1 MNFKGQNIVSIRDF
15 SRDDIEHILDVSRTM
30 VPIAKGKETSDLLK
44 GKILATLFFE
54 PSTRTNLSFKAAML
68 RLGGSTLG
76 FTDVKS
82 TSAKKGETLADT
94 IRMAEAYSDII
105 VLRHP
110 QEGAARLASQF
121 SSQPIINAGDGAGQH
136 PTQTLLDLFTINE
149 EVGSIEG
156 KNIALVGD
164 LRYGRTAH
172 SLSHALAMFN
182 ANLTFLSPKTLTMPT
197 AVIRLLEQ
205 EGANIKVAT
214 TLEEV
219 AEESDIIYMTR
230 IQKERF
236 PDPSEYKKV
245 AGSYMLDPEMLEYAK
260 KTMRIMH
267 PLPRVDEIPSEID
280 SSEHAAYF
288 RQAFN
293 GVPVR
298 MALLALVS
306 GVVK

>member
-1 MNFKGQNIVSIRDF
+1 MNFKGKDIVSIRDF
-15 SRDDIEHILDVSRTM
+15 SRKEIEYILSVAKGM
-30 VPIAKGKETSDLLK
+30 VPAAKGDEVSELMR
-44 GKILATLFFE
+44 GKILATLFYE

-76 FTDVKS
+76 FTDAKG

-110 QEGAARLASQF
+110 QEGSARLAAQF
-121 SSQPIINAGDGAGQH
+121 SKQPVINAGDGAGQH
-136 PTQTLLDLFTINE
+136 PTQTLLDLFTIQDE
-149 EVGSIEG
+149 LGSIEG

-172 SLSHALAMFN
+172 SLAHALAMFDT
-182 ANLTFLSPKTLTMPT
+182 NLTFVSPRTLKMPRE
-197 AVIRLLEQ
+197 VIKHLED
-205 EGANIKVAT
+205 EGAEPVIT
-214 TLEEV
+214 QDLESV
-219 AEESDIIYMTR
+219 IPESDIIYVIR

-236 PDPSEYKKV
+236 PDATEYSKV
-245 AGSYMLDPEMLEYAK
+245 AGSYRLDQDMIKRAK
-260 KTMRIMH
+260 STMRIMH
-267 PLPRVDEIPSEID
+267 PLPRVNEIPPEVD
-280 SSEHAAYF
+280 STVHAAYF

-298 MALLALVS
+298 MALLALV
-306 GVVK
+306 GGAIK